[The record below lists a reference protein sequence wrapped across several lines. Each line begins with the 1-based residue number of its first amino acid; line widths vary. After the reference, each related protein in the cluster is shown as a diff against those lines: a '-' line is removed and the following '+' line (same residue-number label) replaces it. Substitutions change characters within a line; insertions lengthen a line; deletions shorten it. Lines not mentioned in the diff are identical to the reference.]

1 MITRFA
7 LFAASLAAALVL
19 AAGAVLVTAPPAP
32 AADVMV
38 DAAAQTTPAPVI
50 QVDTVYVTPEPAVP
64 AAPAA
69 TPEPVAPATAA
80 PVAVNG
86 GEHEGNENEGDDD

>member
-38 DAAAQTTPAPVI
+38 DAAAQTAPAPVI
-50 QVDTVYVTPEPAVP
+50 QVDTVYVTPEP

-80 PVAVNG
+80 PVAVTV